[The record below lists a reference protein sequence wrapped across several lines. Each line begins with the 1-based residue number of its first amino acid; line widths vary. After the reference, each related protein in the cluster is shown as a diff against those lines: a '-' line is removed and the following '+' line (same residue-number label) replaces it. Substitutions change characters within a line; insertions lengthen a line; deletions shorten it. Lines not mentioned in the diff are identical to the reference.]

1 VAIDTVQ
8 AVLVP
13 AAIAAVGAVVVV
25 RRRLRT

>member
-1 VAIDTVQ
+1 VQ